1 MAKPGLP
8 FCFTISQ
15 NNISINP
22 HEFVYISVKFK
33 PEIMTVY
40 EGVFSAKII
49 HPDSKD
55 INNLKFNLRGE
66 GILPTIKI
74 SSNNLLD
81 NNLNFGRVK
90 LNDSN
95 I

>member
-1 MAKPGLP
+1 
-8 FCFTISQ
+8 
-15 NNISINP
+15 
-22 HEFVYISVKFK
+22 
-33 PEIMTVY
+33 MTVY
-40 EGVFSAKII
+40 EGIFSAKII

-74 SSNNLLD
+74 TNNNLND

-90 LNDSN
+90 LNDAS